1 MPDDIEIRPVLAS
14 EHTAAG
20 EATALAYREF
30 WQPDS
35 PGWDAYIA
43 RIADVGSRAGRAIVL
58 VALDAGVIAGSATLE
73 LDARVRPGPVE
84 PLAPDEAHLRM
95 VGVSPGHRGKGI
107 GRRLVVA
114 CIDLARERGR
124 RVMTLETNELMLA
137 ARQLYTSLGFVPTG
151 LRQAPGGPE
160 LLGYRLDIPAGSG
173 TTR

>member
-1 MPDDIEIRPVLAS
+1 MPDDVEIRPIRAS
-14 EHTAAG
+14 EYTAAG
-20 EATALAYREF
+20 EATARAYREF

-43 RIADVGSRAGRAIVL
+43 RIADVGSRAGIAVVL

-73 LDARVRPGPVE
+73 LDARIRPGPAD

-95 VGVSPGHRGKGI
+95 VGVSPDHRGKGI

-114 CIDLARERGR
+114 CIDLARERRR
-124 RVMTLETNELMLA
+124 RVMTLDTDEVMVA
-137 ARQLYTSLGFVPTG
+137 AQRLYTSLGFVPTG
-151 LRQAPGGPE
+151 PTRRPGGPE
-160 LLGYRLDIPAGSG
+160 LLGYRLDIPAQSG